1 MSVVLFQMPGTNPY
15 ENLAL
20 EEYILE
26 TKPQGDYLLL
36 WKNHNTIVVGR
47 HQNTLEEVN
56 QSFVKEHAIRVVRRI
71 TGGGAVYHDM
81 GNHNFSFITTVKN
94 PATVTFAH
102 FTKPVIQALAALG
115 VQAETS
121 GRNDIVV
128 DGRKISGNAQ
138 SLRGKRMLHHGT
150 LLFEA
155 DLGFVAQALKVHPAK
170 LQSKGVQS
178 VRSRVAN
185 IKEFLPAHVTLED
198 FQQQIVKAFASHSQC
213 AHLELTEADW
223 AAIRTLATEKYASW
237 DWNYGKSPEA
247 TLVHMQ
253 KYPGG
258 IVDVRLTVRNGIIAA
273 CTFYGDYMALR
284 PSVEIAEALTGCRYD
299 AEIVAQCLAPFPLSE
314 YFGSIT
320 LEEILG
326 CLFPQEAE
334 PA

>member
-1 MSVVLFQMPGTNPY
+1 MSLVLFQMPGTNPY

-20 EEYILE
+20 EEYILN
-26 TKPQGDYLLL
+26 TKLHGDYLLL
-36 WKNHNTIVVGR
+36 WKNHNAIVVGR

-56 QSFVKEHAIRVVRRI
+56 QPFVKEHDIRVVRRI

-81 GNHNFSFITTVKN
+81 GNLNFSFITTVED
-94 PATVTFAH
+94 PITVTF
-102 FTKPVIQALAALG
+102 FQFIKPVIQALATLG
-115 VQAETS
+115 VQAEAS

-128 DGRKISGNAQ
+128 GGRKISGNAQ

-150 LLFEA
+150 LLFDA
-155 DLGFVAQALKVHPAK
+155 DLGFVGQALKVHPAK

-185 IKEFLPAHVTLED
+185 LKEFLPEHVTMD
-198 FQQQIVKAFASHSQC
+198 MFQQQIVAAFTSHSQC
-213 AHLELTEADW
+213 APLELTEADW
-223 AAIRTLATEKYASW
+223 AAIKTLAAEKYASW

-247 TLVHMQ
+247 TLAHMQ

-258 IVDVRLTVRNGIIAA
+258 IMDVRLTVRNGVIAA

-284 PSVEIAEALTGCRYD
+284 PSTEVAEALIDCRYD
-299 AEIVAQCLAPFPLSE
+299 ADAVGKRLASIPLAE

-320 LEEILG
+320 LEEILA
-326 CLFPQEAE
+326 CLFPQETAQ
-334 PA
+334 P